1 MAQGDCAKEVT
12 EYESP
17 HDEKS
22 QLLTFNEPFGD
33 VVCLSDNGQ
42 DPQRSTASIRHRQ
55 HPTENPSKRYTL
67 LNYNLRNLIRHL

>member
-1 MAQGDCAKEVT
+1 MIGTKQHRRFFGETPMAQGDCAKEVT

-33 VVCLSDNGQ
+33 VVCLSDNGR
-42 DPQRSTASIRHRQ
+42 DPQRSTASIRHR
-55 HPTENPSKRYTL
+55 
-67 LNYNLRNLIRHL
+67 